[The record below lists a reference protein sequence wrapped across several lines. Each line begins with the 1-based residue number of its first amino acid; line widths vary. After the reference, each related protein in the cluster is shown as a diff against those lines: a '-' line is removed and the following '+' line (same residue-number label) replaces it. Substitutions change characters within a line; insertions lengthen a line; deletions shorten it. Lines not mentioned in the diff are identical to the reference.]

1 MKKVLILLVMAI
13 AMNVTAQ
20 ESVLLRLNYKKGDTY
35 LMTLKQ
41 DISSAQMDINMNIT
55 ASMELTD
62 VKGTEFSSQTKFT
75 KVLMDM
81 SQQGMSVSYDS
92 SVSDDELDATGKAIK
107 SQMAPMLQSVISKKE
122 NKFGKVLEAKAEPAF
137 QGSENVGEASIIFPE
152 KAVRIGDTWT
162 MDKTTNGV
170 NMHFVYEV
178 KAISKT
184 AVDIVVSG
192 KASGMGEGTITGT
205 MQVDRA
211 TGVVAKSSITTEINA
226 GGQDMKTVAV
236 SSITK
241 I

>member
-55 ASMELTD
+55 ASMEVTD
-62 VKGTEFSSQTKFT
+62 VKGTEFSSQMKFT
-75 KVLMDM
+75 KILMDM

-92 SVSDDELDATGKAIK
+92 SVSDDELDGTGKAIK

-122 NKFGKVLEAKAEPAF
+122 NKFGKVLEAKAEPTF
-137 QGSENVGEASIIFPE
+137 QGSENVGESSIIFPE
-152 KAVRIGDTWT
+152 NAVRVGDTWT

-170 NMHFVYEV
+170 KMHFIYKV

-184 AVDIVVSG
+184 TVDIELSG
-192 KASGMGEGTITGT
+192 KASGAGEGTIKGT
-205 MQVDRA
+205 MQIDRE
-211 TGVVAKSSITTEINA
+211 TGIVAKSSITTEISSA
-226 GGQDMKTVAV
+226 GQDVKTVATT
-236 SSITK
+236 STTK
-241 I
+241 K